1 MRIPGESVLS
11 YPAPHTTVRCPAL
24 LAAPSP
30 SLPGQHLGVFLFVF
44 AQHLRHRHQ
53 RLDLGHLPADVH
65 QLGQVGLTD
74 VVDRGQVP
82 GWVAL
87 QQHKSVGCSDG
98 LALNLPS
105 LCPRQGK
112 VCL

>member
-1 MRIPGESVLS
+1 M
-11 YPAPHTTVRCPAL
+11 
-24 LAAPSP
+24 LAGPST

-65 QLGQVGLTD
+65 QLGQVRLTD

-82 GWVAL
+82 GGVAL
-87 QQHKSVGCSDG
+87 QQQQSAGGCDG
-98 LALNLPS
+98 LGLVLPS
-105 LCPRQGK
+105 LCPRQGR